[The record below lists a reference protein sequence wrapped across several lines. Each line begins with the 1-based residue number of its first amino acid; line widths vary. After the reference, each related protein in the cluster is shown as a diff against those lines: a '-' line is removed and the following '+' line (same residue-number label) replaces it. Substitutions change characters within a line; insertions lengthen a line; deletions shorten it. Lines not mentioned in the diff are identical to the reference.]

1 MATASPEKKPDLG
14 VRTLSAIVM
23 LAVAGAA
30 LWLGDFAWALFVAVV
45 SLGVL
50 GEWWGLVRRFGGGAY
65 LDAAWLIVGV
75 VYIGIAALVLA
86 SIGNGAAMGSISE
99 FARVQ
104 LLAQLV
110 LVVIATDVGAYF
122 TGRAIGGPKI
132 APSISPSKTWS
143 GLLGGMVLAGLVLA
157 VSAGLGILQAS
168 LLWASVAGACLAVTA
183 QAGDFFESWMKRRAG
198 VKDSGTLI
206 PGHGGL
212 FDRFDGL
219 LAVANLVAI
228 LAVVAIANSTDL

>member
-1 MATASPEKKPDLG
+1 
-14 VRTLSAIVM
+14 
-23 LAVAGAA
+23 
-30 LWLGDFAWALFVAVV
+30 
-45 SLGVL
+45 
-50 GEWWGLVRRFGGGAY
+50 
-65 LDAAWLIVGV
+65 
-75 VYIGIAALVLA
+75 
-86 SIGNGAAMGSISE
+86 
-99 FARVQ
+99 
-104 LLAQLV
+104 
-110 LVVIATDVGAYF
+110 
-122 TGRAIGGPKI
+122 
-132 APSISPSKTWS
+132 
-143 GLLGGMVLAGLVLA
+143 MVLAGLVLA